1 VAVALALFW
10 VAAGLYAVASLA
22 YMGFLVGAPSVVSRV
37 ARLALLAAF
46 LTHMAE
52 VGARGVAGLHPVSSI
67 GESIGFLAFIM
78 VGSFLAAQ
86 LKRPLD
92 AVGAFVSP
100 AALVLLMVA
109 YLSPER
115 GTGSTEG
122 LGVLGRVHIGLAIVG
137 VSIFALATGLAI
149 FYLVQ
154 ERELKNHKIGRAVR
168 RGAALE
174 TLDHLIHR
182 SVQVGFPIF
191 SVAMV
196 SGALWT
202 AQRSQHIRIEYPI
215 AAIAWAA
222 FAAVLIARQT
232 AGWRGRK
239 AAILTLVGFGAAV
252 IVLAIY
258 VARSAGVL

>member
-10 VAAGLYAVASLA
+10 IAAGLYALAGFA
-22 YMGFLVGAPSVVSRV
+22 YMGFLVGAPPFVSRV
-37 ARLALLAAF
+37 ARLAMLAAF
-46 LTHMAE
+46 LSHMSE
-52 VGARGVAGLHPVSSI
+52 IGARGVAGLHPVSSLS
-67 GESIGFLAFIM
+67 EAIGFLAFIM
-78 VGSFLAAQ
+78 VGSFLIAQ
-86 LKRPLD
+86 LKRRLD
-92 AVGAFVSP
+92 AVGAFVAP
-100 AALVLLMVA
+100 AALILLMVA

-115 GTGSTEG
+115 GTGSTAE
-122 LGVLGRVHIGLAIVG
+122 LGVLGRVHIGLAVVG

-154 ERELKNHKIGRAVR
+154 QRELKNHKIGRAVK

-174 TLDHLIHR
+174 TLDHLMYR

-191 SVAMV
+191 TVAMV

-202 AQRSQHIRIEYPI
+202 AQRSEHLRVEYPI

-232 AGWRGRK
+232 VGWRGRK
-239 AAILTLVGFGAAV
+239 SAVLTLVGFGAAAV
-252 IVLAIY
+252 VLAIY
-258 VARSAGVL
+258 VARSAGVV